1 MAKIVFIHGINT
13 DGDDDIFEMADLL
26 KSNYADL
33 DIYRFR
39 YGPIGVNKAR
49 DLKFLQET
57 SIRLIDEIGDGAI
70 LIAHSNGCRI
80 AIEAMRLG
88 MDAKLTILFAPA
100 VEEWLALP
108 GKGRG
113 CKSMIVVHNPRDRA
127 ILAGEHLW
135 YHPFGAMGRDGY
147 QGPHDERIKN
157 FEALPLNTP
166 GKFKHSGYFTGDDLP
181 IWTSHVKIW
190 IDQSDFSL

>member
-1 MAKIVFIHGINT
+1 MVKVVFIHGINT

-26 KSNYADL
+26 GSKRTDL
-33 DIYRFR
+33 EIYKFR
-39 YGPIGVNKAR
+39 YGPIGVNEAR

-57 SIRLIDEIGDGAI
+57 SFRLIEEIGDGAI

-88 MDAKLTILFAPA
+88 MDAKMVILFAPA

-113 CKSMIVVHNPRDRA
+113 CQSMIVVHNPRDRA
-127 ILAGEHLW
+127 ILAGEYLL

-147 QGPHDERIKN
+147 QGPSDKRIKN

-166 GKFKHSGYFTGDDLP
+166 GKFKHSGYFTGDDLV
-181 IWTSHVKIW
+181 IWTDRVKTW
-190 IDQSDFSL
+190 L